1 MNKSDYIAL
10 LPLLITGYVGALLMV
25 LVAFIRAHT
34 VAFAVTLIS
43 FIAAL
48 VTVVVA
54 LPYAPRAITPLIE
67 IDAFSLYFS
76 GLILAGAILITLMS
90 YDYLRAHSRTPSA
103 FYVLLMFAVVGFLSM
118 AQSAHFVAFFLGL
131 EVASIALYGL
141 IGYISRFNLS
151 LEAAIKYLVL
161 AASSSAFLL
170 FGIALVY
177 AEFGSMDFRILG
189 PLMTLEGV
197 SLTTFFGLGLII
209 VGFGFKLAVVPFHMW
224 SPDVYQGA
232 PSPVTALI
240 ATGSKGAVF
249 ALLLRFVM
257 VSEITTDRT
266 TYLTLAVLAVLTML
280 AGNLL
285 ALLQTNIKRLLAY
298 SSIAQIGYLII
309 PLIAGG
315 VLASSSIAFYLAS
328 YFATTI
334 AAFAVISALSRTR
347 ELGDTEDLED
357 YRGLGLRHPVLAAI
371 LAISMLSLTGIPLT
385 SGFIAKFYIFS
396 AAVQAGLW
404 WLLIVGVIASGI
416 SAFYYL
422 RVLST
427 LYTRPKTL
435 PEPLTNPGPSTI
447 ITLAVST
454 AVMLF
459 FGIYPT
465 PLIRLAESAMRGL
478 GF

>member
-1 MNKSDYIAL
+1 MNKADLIAL
-10 LPLLITGYVGALLMV
+10 LPLLITGYIGALLMV
-25 LVAFIRAHT
+25 LIAFVRAHT
-34 VAFAVTLIS
+34 VAFTVTLVS

-48 VTVVVA
+48 ISAVAA
-54 LPYAPRAITPLIE
+54 LPYIPRSVTPLIQ

-90 YDYLRAHSRTPSA
+90 YDYLRTHSRAPGP
-103 FYVLLMFAVVGFLSM
+103 FYVLLMFAAAGMLSM
-118 AQSAHFVAFFLGL
+118 AQSAHFVSFFLGL
-131 EVASIALYGL
+131 EILSIALYGL
-141 IGYISRFNLS
+141 VGYTRRYKLS
-151 LEAAIKYLVL
+151 LEAATKYLVL

-189 PLMTLEGV
+189 PLMTVEGV
-197 SLTTFFGLGLII
+197 SITTFFGLGLII

-232 PSPVTALI
+232 PAPVTALI

-249 ALLLRFVM
+249 ALLLRFVV
-257 VSEITTDRT
+257 VSGLMTDRT
-266 TYLTLAVLAVLTML
+266 TYITLAVLAVLTML

-298 SSIAQIGYLII
+298 SSIAQIGYLLI

-315 VLASSSIAFYLAS
+315 MLGPSSIAFYLAS

-334 AAFAVISALSRTR
+334 AAFAVISALSRRR
-347 ELGDTEDLED
+347 EFGDTEDLED
-357 YRGLGLRHPVLAAI
+357 YRGLYLRHPLLAAV

-385 SGFIAKFYIFS
+385 SGFIGKFYIFS

-404 WLLIVGVIASGI
+404 WLLIVGVVASGI

-422 RVLST
+422 RVLSII
-427 LYTRPKTL
+427 YTRPKTL
-435 PEPLTNPGPSTI
+435 PEPHPKPDMFTS

-454 AVMLF
+454 AIMVF

-465 PLIRLAESAMRGL
+465 PLIRLAQSAMQTL